1 MATTRGES
9 RADRLRQM
17 EEMYVLQAY
26 TDIELADRLNVERET
41 VFKDRK
47 KLMAKLGKDK
57 WEELAYGRWKIK
69 RRSYIS
75 NVGLNLNESL
85 PLYLFARKSAR
96 QLGIAQPHVVNAM
109 HKLALCIREPM
120 TERLAS
126 AAERVRAQT
135 ADDAKLRVFEHVAL
149 AWVDKHKI
157 DLDYVALHR
166 TTPIRHTV
174 SIYLIEPSV
183 WSDAVYVVGYS
194 EPDKKVMPF
203 KLDRIVDTVLR
214 KSDPIVP
221 MPAGFDEHELLK
233 HAWGIWAKTSQP
245 VTVRLRFH
253 GEVAVRRLRESRW
266 HPLEA
271 VSLPDAEGSVVWSAP
286 IAEWQEMLP
295 WVRGWGSA
303 VAVLE
308 PMDMRRE
315 IEREVRKMT
324 QLYGLA
330 LQPQVT
336 PKHYL
341 FWAKMDKKTQQQHL
355 LIYHMLDVGQM
366 AQTLWSKV
374 LPAKLK
380 QRIAEWLQ
388 CSQEQAGFTIA
399 FWASL
404 HDLGKAS
411 PAFQNHP
418 SLDQAVRDKV
428 CQQLKQAGLNI
439 PNPKSNEQVTRH
451 EAISAWSL
459 MPASD
464 GDGEDLL
471 ASLAAVPRQWAN
483 LIGYMLSGH
492 HGAWYAYDN
501 LHSPKISKV
510 DVGEVAWREIRTILF
525 KEMQRIFQPHKLPD
539 ISTDNSE
546 SNVLMALVSGLVSV
560 ADWLGSDED
569 HFNYEDQ
576 FIPVDEY
583 ITYAAQ
589 KANLALEKVGWDA
602 SLPAADFD
610 FAQIFQFSPKAA
622 QIEVISALKKAQL
635 PALAIIEAPM
645 GYGKTEMALAVY
657 AAWAQQM
664 GEARLYVAMPTTA
677 TSNQMWDRVAAF
689 LGKQHS
695 TNIQPLLVHGQA
707 LLKEMQVTT
716 HDQVSAGSEVVEDKG
731 QQHHVTN
738 QTWFLPRK
746 KSLLVPFG
754 VGTVDQSLMSVLQTK
769 HFFVRLLGLANK
781 VVIFDE
787 VHAYDAYMTVLFD
800 RLLIWLKAIGA
811 SVIVLSATLPQ
822 ITRNKLL
829 MAWDGK
835 PNHATTVYPRLSWVD
850 GQGGRE
856 ALTLTPPPSK
866 QLRYGWISRETMAIV
881 GKLKEE
887 LRDGGC
893 AVVICNTVTRAQTVY
908 NAILEDDE
916 LKQIN
921 QSDLILFHARFPMV
935 WREDIEKRVLNKFG
949 PNLTDKQ
956 LVNPSRPK
964 KAIVVATQVVEQ
976 SLDLDFDV
984 MISDHAPVDL
994 LLQRSGRLHRHQVNE
1009 ANRKHSFVLWVALPE
1024 IIEDV
1029 PRFERSDTYVY
1040 AEYVLLRSWLA
1051 LHGRPALTVDV
1062 PADVEGLIEQVYGEQ
1077 DLGSVSERVTQKLK
1091 TTKQKLDEEVRN
1103 EKFEA
1108 GKQLIRKTD
1117 DEDLFGAPYGEL
1129 DEDNPNLHKTFR
1141 AMTRN
1146 GGPNL
1151 NIICLHEID
1160 NVLHFEP
1167 DATSLVYQLT
1177 TKINSSELK
1186 QLLRRSVSINRA
1198 DIIPYFLNVQ
1208 SQQQQAIIT
1217 IWQKCAALRYHSVAI
1232 FKDGI
1237 CPVLGTNYILKLTRK
1252 YGLQILKTTE

>member
-1 MATTRGES
+1 MSKSDGES
-9 RADRLRQM
+9 KQNRKELIFRTILTEQAIKEVDLAERLNIGQRTVNNYLRELENERRITKEGLYWQVIDFGSRQLRRIDITP
-17 EEMYVLQAY
+17 EEGMALWLAARSLAHVQDERNEVVETAFYKLANAIKDDIVLGNVMVQAAQ
-26 TDIELADRLNVERET
+26 ELADRPERTGYNQVFRALMQAYVYRRTVEIVYKPAKGES
-41 VFKDRK
+41 FKTTFQ
-47 KLMAKLGKDK
+47 
-57 WEELAYGRWKIK
+57 
-69 RRSYIS
+69 
-75 NVGLNLNESL
+75 
-85 PLYLFARKSAR
+85 PYLFEPSLFGLSIYAIGHSS
-96 QLGIAQPHVVNAM
+96 LVN
-109 HKLALCIREPM
+109 
-120 TERLAS
+120 
-126 AAERVRAQT
+126 
-135 ADDAKLRVFEHVAL
+135 KLRTYKIERIQSATLTRDEYRIPDDFAGL
-149 AWVDKHKI
+149 AMLK
-157 DLDYVALHR
+157 
-166 TTPIRHTV
+166 TG
-174 SIYLIEPSV
+174 
-183 WSDAVYVVGYS
+183 WSGMYG
-194 EPDKKVMPF
+194 ENTQ
-203 KLDRIVDTVLR
+203 L
-214 KSDPIVP
+214 
-221 MPAGFDEHELLK
+221 
-233 HAWGIWAKTSQP
+233 
-245 VTVRLRFH
+245 VRLRFSP
-253 GEVAVRRLRESRW
+253 AVRNRVLETHW
-266 HPLEA
+266 HGTQKTYDDP
-271 VSLPDAEGSVVWSAP
+271 SLPNYLIWEAHLSDWLDL
-286 IAEWQEMLP
+286 LP
-295 WVRGWGSA
+295 WAKGWGSA
-303 VAVLE
+303 VEVLE
-308 PMDMRRE
+308 PLEMRRE

-341 FWAKMDKKTQQQHL
+341 FWAKMDRNTQKQHL

-366 AQTLWSKV
+366 AQTLWDKV
-374 LPAKLK
+374 LPIGLK
-380 QRIAEWLQ
+380 QRIAKWLQ
-388 CSQEQAGFTIA
+388 CPVEEAGRTIA

-418 SLDQAVRDKV
+418 SLDQSVRDKV
-428 CQQLKQAGLNI
+428 CQQLKQAGFNVPSAKQSQQL
-439 PNPKSNEQVTRH
+439 TRH

-459 MPASD
+459 MPAPD

-501 LHSPKISKV
+501 LHSPNV
-510 DVGEVAWREIRTILF
+510 RRDDVGEVAWREMRTILF

-583 ITYAAQ
+583 TTYAAQ

-707 LLKEMQVTT
+707 LLKEIQVAT

-787 VHAYDAYMTVLFD
+787 VHAYDAYMTVLFE

-866 QLRYGWISRETMAIV
+866 QLRYGWISREMMAIV

-893 AVVICNTVTRAQTVY
+893 AVVICNTVTRAQMVY

-1051 LHGRPALTVDV
+1051 LHRRPALTVNV
-1062 PADVEGLIEQVYGEQ
+1062 PADVEGLIEQVYGERA
-1077 DLGSVSERVTQKLK
+1077 LGVVEARMEERLK
-1091 TTKQKLDEEVRN
+1091 ITKS
-1103 EKFEA
+1103 KFEA
-1108 GKQLIRKTD
+1108 ENLG
-1117 DEDLFGAPYGEL
+1117 DEDIADANLVREPSRKNLLSRQRNQEL
-1129 DEDNPNLHKTFR
+1129 DEDDPTLNLAFRAVTRLGDPGVNVVCLHRLNSKLFVLSLDDQQIEHLPNLI
-1141 AMTRN
+1141 
-1146 GGPNL
+1146 PNR
-1151 NIICLHEID
+1151 D
-1160 NVLHFEP
+1160 
-1167 DATSLVYQLT
+1167 T
-1177 TKINSSELK
+1177 TKHLARSAITVRHPCPDVEKALLNPPNDSEEAQILK
-1186 QLLRRSVSINRA
+1186 K
-1198 DIIPYFLNVQ
+1198 
-1208 SQQQQAIIT
+1208 
-1217 IWQKCAALRYHSVAI
+1217 WQKITVLKYYSVAI
-1232 FKDGI
+1232 FEGGVFKINSTKYTLTLDKK
-1237 CPVLGTNYILKLTRK
+1237 LGLK
-1252 YGLQILKTTE
+1252 IE